1 MKTAL
6 TLLLVIVLVY
16 VMETPATA
24 SQGQPYEAHC
34 DEPLPI
40 FTLGEKTNPTKAQE
54 KALCACIW
62 KNLGNWER
70 EASEKFRQGKES
82 EVSSLHQLGFPS
94 RFRSAIQKCGGMN
107 F

>member
-40 FTLGEKTNPTKAQE
+40 FTLGEKTNLTRAQE
-54 KALCACIW
+54 RALCACIW
-62 KNLGNWER
+62 NNLGKWER
-70 EASEKFRQGKES
+70 EASENFRQGKEA
-82 EVSSLHQLGFPS
+82 EVSSLHKLGFPS